1 MRETL
6 SRWELEQY
14 METAALLISEL
25 VTNAV
30 LHARAEPEV
39 VISAA
44 AGVVRIEVHDASPV
58 LPARRYYGT
67 EAGTGRGIMLVEEMS
82 TGWGAEPRGSGKV
95 VWFELAPGHEAKG
108 SVDIAL
114 DAATLAELA
123 DLAEL
128 TGTTMGDHGS
138 LEGRDDAGPSRAR
151 ARAHVRVRGRA
162 GGRRRAGAHARAGA
176 RVGGVR
182 RGGRSDGVAARRRFT
197 TAAVR

>member
-1 MRETL
+1 MVLRQDTSSAGTARRFVRETL
-6 SRWELEQY
+6 SQGELEQY

-39 VISAA
+39 VISAV

-58 LPARRYYGT
+58 MPARRYYGT

-108 SVDIAL
+108 SADIAL
-114 DAATLAELA
+114 DAATLADLADLA
-123 DLAEL
+123 DLAEV
-128 TGTTMGDHGS
+128 TGTTMGERGS
-138 LEGRDDAGPSRAR
+138 LDERGDAGPSRPRACTR
-151 ARAHVRVRGRA
+151 ARTGARIRRGRHMCVA
-162 GGRRRAGAHARAGA
+162 GRRRL
-176 RVGGVR
+176 
-182 RGGRSDGVAARRRFT
+182 S